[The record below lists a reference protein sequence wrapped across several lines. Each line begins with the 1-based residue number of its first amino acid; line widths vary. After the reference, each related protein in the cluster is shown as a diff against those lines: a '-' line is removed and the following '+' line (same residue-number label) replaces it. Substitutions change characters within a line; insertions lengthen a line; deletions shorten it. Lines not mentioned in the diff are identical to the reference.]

1 MPNVSRSLPWNRVSL
16 RAALSMM
23 TVAVLAHAA
32 ASAVDPSGLGA
43 TLTGLD
49 RYKKIMVSRTSRG
62 KLKKKVISRG
72 ADPVAPSVTFGTGA
86 SESGPFTISSYES
99 FPVQGTWTVA
109 PHDHLTLAV
118 DADAF
123 AAQKGPELCPASSCT
138 PTATWTPRS
147 AKVNPRTN
155 VLSVKWRVTVRQA
168 NADGTYVEETF
179 AFKGAGPL
187 LHP

>member
-1 MPNVSRSLPWNRVSL
+1 MSTALRSLPWNRP
-16 RAALSMM
+16 RRW
-23 TVAVLAHAA
+23 TVLLATATVVLAHTL
-32 ASAVDPSGLGA
+32 ASAADPTGLGA
-43 TLTGLD
+43 TLTGVD
-49 RYKKIMVSRTSRG
+49 RYRKVMVSRTSRG

-72 ADPVAPSVTFGTGA
+72 KDSVAPVISFGTGT

-99 FPVQGTWTVA
+99 FLVAGTWTVV
-109 PHDHLTLAV
+109 PHDRLTLAV
-118 DADAF
+118 DGAAF

-155 VLSVKWRVTVRQA
+155 LLTAKWRVTVRQT
-168 NADGTYVEETF
+168 NADGSYVEETF